1 MLRAVLLLVALLI
14 LLVIGAV
21 WLGLLDLNQTQ
32 NAQAPKF
39 EVNTTRPRSAP
50 PRPTSR
56 CGGED
61 GDSSG
66 RGAERQHGRRAGEP
80 AIGFPPARAAS
91 RRSG

>member
-39 EVNTTRPRSAP
+39 EVKVNPVTVGTTTTNVQLEVPRVEVG
-50 PRPTSR
+50 
-56 CGGED
+56 GGEQ
-61 GDSSG
+61 
-66 RGAERQHGRRAGEP
+66 ANQQ
-80 AIGFPPARAAS
+80 
-91 RRSG
+91 

>member
-39 EVNTTRPRSAP
+39 EVKVNPVTVGTTTTNVQLEVPRVEV
-50 PRPTSR
+50 
-56 CGGED
+56 GG
-61 GDSSG
+61 
-66 RGAERQHGRRAGEP
+66 GEP
-80 AIGFPPARAAS
+80 ANQQ
-91 RRSG
+91 